1 MARAPLWA
9 PPLLAVQFLT
19 RLPVPALARLDAA
32 AAADGFAR
40 AMAWLPLVGAL
51 IGGVTAAVFVAAQAV
66 WPPMIAALL
75 ALAAL
80 ALATA
85 ASGCFGRGAPASGRR
100 RATAFKLSTVA
111 WYVRIASRSPA
122 APPLPF
128 RARRRSV
135 PFHAAR

>member
-1 MARAPLWA
+1 VIDRPDAQAFVGFDRQRC
-9 PPLLAVQFLT
+9 VYRRT
-19 RLPVPALARLDAA
+19 PALV
-32 AAADGFAR
+32 F
-40 AMAWLPLVGAL
+40 
-51 IGGVTAAVFVAAQAV
+51 GV
-66 WPPMIAALL
+66 IAALL

-111 WYVRIASRSPA
+111 WYVHIASRRPA
-122 APPLPF
+122 ARPPPF

-135 PFHAAR
+135 RLHTAR

>member
-1 MARAPLWA
+1 MTDRPDAQAFVEFDGQRC
-9 PPLLAVQFLT
+9 VYRRT
-19 RLPVPALARLDAA
+19 PALV
-32 AAADGFAR
+32 F
-40 AMAWLPLVGAL
+40 
-51 IGGVTAAVFVAAQAV
+51 GV
-66 WPPMIAALL
+66 MAALL

-122 APPLPF
+122 ARPLPF